1 MQLASST
8 WYDCLKRGVQTMEET
23 TRPHQVVRF
32 GDFEVDLREGELR
45 KHGLKIKL
53 QKQPLH
59 LLAMLLEHPGKV
71 LTREELRQTLWPTDT
86 FVDFEHSI
94 NKAISKIR
102 QALGDSAENPRFLET
117 LPGHGYRFIA
127 PMETVAPAFS
137 PSDVAA
143 PSEAIFPGASRRS
156 APQPFLRKV
165 LIAALAVGAL
175 AGLLIALHMGGWLD
189 RLMGRATPTRI
200 ESIAVLPLENLS
212 RNPDEDYFADGM
224 TDELITNLA
233 KISALRVTSRA
244 SVMHYKGGS
253 KPLPKIAQE
262 LNVDAIVQ
270 GSVQRSG
277 DRVRINAQLIY
288 APTDTHLWA
297 ESYERDLRD
306 VLALQNEVARSIANE
321 VRIRLTPQEQRSL
334 ADVRPVSPE
343 AYEAYLKGRYHLNKG
358 NEEEVKKSIEDF
370 EQAYG
375 KDPGYALAYAGLADS
390 YLALSTYHFT
400 PREIKPKAKA
410 AAVKALQLDETLAEA
425 HTALGAVSL
434 TYDWDWPTAEKELKK
449 AIELNPSSANAH
461 HWYAHY
467 FSAMGR
473 HDDAIAEIQRAH
485 RLDPLS
491 LDINADEVLILFM
504 ARKYD
509 QAIAQGHK
517 AIDLDPDFY
526 LPHFFLA
533 LPLAQKGES
542 AEAIRELE
550 RARQLDDSPMILAVL
565 GGVYAFA
572 GEKIQA
578 RSVLNQLMQ
587 IPKQH
592 YVYICS
598 YEIAIICLGLGEK
611 DRAFDYFQKGYRDR
625 SDCMIWLKA
634 DPRLDG
640 LRSGPSYLD
649 LLRQVGLPGQ

>member
-1 MQLASST
+1 
-8 WYDCLKRGVQTMEET
+8 MEET

>member
-1 MQLASST
+1 MDEPT
-8 WYDCLKRGVQTMEET
+8 G
-23 TRPHQVVRF
+23 PHHVVRF
-32 GDFEVDLREGELR
+32 GDFEVNLREGELR
-45 KHGLKIKL
+45 KRGLKIKL
-53 QKQPLH
+53 QKHPLH

-71 LTREELRQTLWPTDT
+71 LTREELRQTLWPSDT

-117 LPGHGYRFIA
+117 LPGYGYRFIA
-127 PMETVAPAFS
+127 PVETGEPAIS

-143 PSEAIFPGASRRS
+143 PSEATFPEVSRRS
-156 APQPFLRKV
+156 APQRLLTKV
-165 LIAALAVGAL
+165 LIAALAVVAL
-175 AGLLIALHMGGWLD
+175 TGLLLALKVGGWL
-189 RLMGRATPTRI
+189 GKFGGQATPTRI

-212 RNPDEDYFADGM
+212 RNPEEDYFADGM

-244 SVMHYKGGS
+244 SVMHYKGGR

-270 GSVQRSG
+270 GSVQRFG

-288 APTDTHLWA
+288 APTDKHLWA

-306 VLALQNEVARSIANE
+306 ILALENEVARSIADE
-321 VRIRLTPQEQRSL
+321 VRIRLTPQEERRFTDL
-334 ADVRPVSPE
+334 RPVSPE

-358 NEEEVKKSIEDF
+358 NEEEVKKSVEDF

-410 AAVKALQLDETLAEA
+410 AAMKALQLDETLAEA

-434 TYDWDWPTAEKELKK
+434 TYDWDWPAAERELKK

-467 FSAMGR
+467 LTAIGR
-473 HDDAIAEIQRAH
+473 HEDAIAEIQRAH

-491 LDINADEVLILFM
+491 LDVNADEVLFLFM

-533 LPLAQKGES
+533 LPLAQKG
-542 AEAIRELE
+542 AFTEAIRELE
-550 RARQLDDSPMILAVL
+550 RARQLDNSPMILAVL
-565 GGVYAFA
+565 GSVYAYA
-572 GEKIQA
+572 GEKRQA
-578 RSVLNQLMQ
+578 QAVLNQSIQ

-592 YVYICS
+592 YAYICS
-598 YEIAIICLGLGEK
+598 YEIAIIYLGLGER
-611 DRAFDYFQKGYRDR
+611 DRAFECFQKSYRDR
-625 SDCMIWLKA
+625 SDCMVWLKA

-640 LRSGPSYLD
+640 LRSGSSYRN
-649 LLRQVGLPGQ
+649 LLRQVGMPGQ